1 MNDVKMPSM
10 ETELLGREWAALHR
24 DCELQERSAL
34 WIKLGAVAVVVVALA
49 LSFDTVLTMLL
60 LAVLW
65 LQEAIVRT
73 GQARLATRLL
83 RIETLLRGTQPA
95 AGQAC
100 QLYSEWAASRPG
112 SLGLLAEYAANALRP
127 TVAFPYAVLLVL
139 LWAVSVTA

>member
-1 MNDVKMPSM
+1 MKDETMPSQ
-10 ETELLGREWAALHR
+10 ETDLLGREWTALHR

-34 WIKLGAVAVVVVALA
+34 WIKLGAVALSVVAVA
-49 LSFDTVLTMLL
+49 LSFDALLTVLL
-60 LAVLW
+60 LALLW

-83 RIETLLRGTQPA
+83 RIETLLRAPQPL
-95 AGQAC
+95 AGQGC

-112 SLGLLAEYAANALRP
+112 SFGLLAEYAVHSVRP
-127 TVAFPYAVLLVL
+127 TVAFPYVPLVLL

>member
-1 MNDVKMPSM
+1 MASQ
-10 ETELLGREWAALHR
+10 ETDLLGREWTALHR

-34 WIKLGAVAVVVVALA
+34 WIKLGAVALSVVALA
-49 LSFDTVLTMLL
+49 LAFDTVLTLLL

-73 GQARLATRLL
+73 GQSRLNARLLN
-83 RIETLLRGTQPA
+83 IETLLRAPLPG

-112 SLGLLAEYAANALRP
+112 HLGLIGEYLGNALRP

-139 LWAVSVTA
+139 LWTVSATA